1 MSTTSWTFTRL
12 LHSTAHA
19 WRLAVDRHLKE
30 SGLSMSAWLAIATL
44 ENAEHP
50 LTQTALAQ
58 LLGLEDASVVPLI
71 DRLVKQQLVTRV
83 QPPEDRRKRLLVLTE
98 QGKEAFLRVKAEA
111 DALRARLLEDVDP
124 EALKVTEGVLGQML
138 KRLDTL

>member
-1 MSTTSWTFTRL
+1 
-12 LHSTAHA
+12 
-19 WRLAVDRHLKE
+19 
-30 SGLSMSAWLAIATL
+30 MSAWLAIATL